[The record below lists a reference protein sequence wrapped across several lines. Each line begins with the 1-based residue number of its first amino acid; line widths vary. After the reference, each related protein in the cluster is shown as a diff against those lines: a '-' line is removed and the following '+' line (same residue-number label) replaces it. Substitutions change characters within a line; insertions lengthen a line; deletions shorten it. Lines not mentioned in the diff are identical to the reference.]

1 MNQKEDVES
10 LKNLV
15 VVEIE
20 LQKVKYKIE

>member
-15 VVEIE
+15 VGEIE